1 MAPNPEVV
9 ARAKELLKQLWEQH
23 KSTVFERLAV
33 MEHAAAAC
41 LEMDAPALE
50 EARGAAHK
58 LAGALG
64 TFGFHEGTDLARE
77 SEQIFIKGN
86 LDASDRQKLI
96 DNARNIRSL
105 LESSEKS

>member
-1 MAPNPEVV
+1 MPANPDAI

-23 KSTVFERLAV
+23 KPTVFERLAL

-41 LEMDAPALE
+41 LEMDEAALE

-64 TFGFHEGTDLARE
+64 TFGFQEGTELARE
-77 SEQIFIKGN
+77 SEQIFVKDN

-96 DNARNIRSL
+96 EHARNIRAL
-105 LESSEKS
+105 LESTDKN

>member
-1 MAPNPEVV
+1 MSANPEVI

-23 KSTVFERLAV
+23 NATVFERLAV
-33 MEHAAAAC
+33 MEHAAATC
-41 LEMDAPALE
+41 LEMDGPGLE

-64 TFGFHEGTDLARE
+64 TFGFHEGTELARD

-96 DNARNIRSL
+96 ENARNIRSM
-105 LESSEKS
+105 LESAEKP